1 VKATNGEGPSM
12 TPQQRD
18 VLSAA
23 VDLMNGGLDMEEAFL
38 CYRTISTYVLKT
50 IPPDEVLLDQEEKIR
65 VI

>member
-1 VKATNGEGPSM
+1 MKATNGEGPSM

-23 VDLMNGGLDMEEAFL
+23 VDLMHGGLDMEEAFL

-50 IPPDEVLLDQEEKIR
+50 IPPDEVLVDLRKQIE
-65 VI
+65 

>member
-1 VKATNGEGPSM
+1 MKATNAEGPAM
-12 TPQQRD
+12 TPQQND

-50 IPPDEVLLDQEEKIR
+50 IPPDEVLVDLRKQIE
-65 VI
+65 

>member
-1 VKATNGEGPSM
+1 MKATNCEGPAM
-12 TPQQRD
+12 NTQQND

-50 IPPDEVLLDQEEKIR
+50 IPPDEVLVDLRKQVE
-65 VI
+65 

>member
-1 VKATNGEGPSM
+1 MKATNAETPSM

-50 IPPDEVLLDQEEKIR
+50 IPPDEVLVDLRKQIE
-65 VI
+65 

>member
-1 VKATNGEGPSM
+1 MKATNGEGPSM
-12 TPQQRD
+12 TPQQQD

-50 IPPDEVLLDQEEKIR
+50 IPPDEVLLDQRKKLE
-65 VI
+65 

>member
-1 VKATNGEGPSM
+1 MKATNAEAPSM

-50 IPPDEVLLDQEEKIR
+50 IPPDQVLLDQRKKLE
-65 VI
+65 

>member
-1 VKATNGEGPSM
+1 MKATNREGPSM
-12 TPQQRD
+12 TPQQQD

-50 IPPDEVLLDQEEKIR
+50 IPPDEVLLDQRKKLE
-65 VI
+65 

>member
-1 VKATNGEGPSM
+1 MKATNCEGPAM
-12 TPQQRD
+12 TPQQND

-50 IPPDEVLLDQEEKIR
+50 IPPDTGEIDEQVETTNL
-65 VI
+65 